1 MVTFPFPWTDYLG
14 TGYSRLDHRSGGRG
28 EAESPLAAGG
38 KGAFVVER
46 WERSCLF
53 VLGGGAY
60 LGVELAW
67 RGATHWTMFL
77 AGGICLCYLHWL
89 DAGLRLPLPV
99 CALLG
104 AAGVSGLELG
114 LGILCT
120 QLLGIHVWDYSREW
134 GNLAGYICPKY
145 SVLWFFLCGW
155 VLWAMRTLRHRLK
168 VQIIG

>member
-1 MVTFPFPWTDYLG
+1 MPPC
-14 TGYSRLDHRSGGRG
+14 R
-28 EAESPLAAGG
+28 AG
-38 KGAFVVER
+38 KGVFVLQRLER
-46 WERSCLF
+46 GCLF

-104 AAGVSGLELG
+104 AAGVSGLELV
-114 LGILCT
+114 LGVACT
-120 QLLGIHVWDYSREW
+120 QILGIHVWDYSREW
-134 GNLAGYICPKY
+134 GNLAGYVCPKY
-145 SVLWFFLCGW
+145 SMLWFFLCSW
-155 VLWAMRTLRHRLK
+155 VLWTMRTLRHRLS
-168 VQIIG
+168 VRVIG